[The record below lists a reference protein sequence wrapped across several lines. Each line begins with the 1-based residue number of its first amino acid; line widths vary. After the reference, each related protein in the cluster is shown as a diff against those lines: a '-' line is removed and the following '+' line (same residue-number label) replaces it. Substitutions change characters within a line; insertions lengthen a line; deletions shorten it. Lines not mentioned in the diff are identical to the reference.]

1 MSLAAGYAE
10 RLASRTATG
19 LVAFDET
26 GAGGAV
32 HDRALWEHLE
42 RLGPTGLNKRR
53 REIDRLTREERIG
66 QNGGR
71 WKVDPI
77 PLVFEAEP
85 WAALQAGLEQR
96 ARLLDAL
103 LTDLYGPRDLIRR
116 RVLPAALFLGHD
128 GYLLPAHGVTIPGPR
143 QHIQAHITLH
153 DGAPLTLDLWPKL
166 PAIARWLPV
175 VLIAQFVLLLA
186 CAWYAVRQVLLPIS
200 RFTHA
205 VNALEPASDTA
216 GTMAEQGPEEVRR
229 AARAFNAMQARIHD
243 HLQERA
249 RILAAISHDLQ
260 TPITRMKLRVEMADQ
275 PELRDK
281 LLQDLDNMTRLVRE
295 GIAFARTSQ
304 PLEEARQRLNL
315 DAFLD
320 TIVCDYADVG
330 RPVQFCPEETAGV
343 VWIPPQA
350 LRRVMTNLI
359 DNALKFGTTATVTL
373 TRDAVGDITLHVL
386 DEGPG
391 IPEASLQEVLQPF
404 YRLEDS
410 RNRDT
415 GGTGLGLAIAA
426 QLVSQMDGALRLAN
440 RPQGGLDASV
450 RLAAAGLYPD
460 VSPGKTDN

>member
-1 MSLAAGYAE
+1 MSPPAWRSLTACRPLSAHNGCRSWRAAIIAICWTRGE
-10 RLASRTATG
+10 RGDYPAS
-19 LVAFDET
+19 
-26 GAGGAV
+26 
-32 HDRALWEHLE
+32 W
-42 RLGPTGLNKRR
+42 
-53 REIDRLTREERIG
+53 
-66 QNGGR
+66 
-71 WKVDPI
+71 
-77 PLVFEAEP
+77 
-85 WAALQAGLEQR
+85 R
-96 ARLLDAL
+96 ARDAARSL
-103 LTDLYGPRDLIRR
+103 QE
-116 RVLPAALFLGHD
+116 ALSAQ
-128 GYLLPAHGVTIPGPR
+128 YPVSIVAIPGPR
-143 QHIQAHITLH
+143 QRIQARIALH

-320 TIVCDYADVG
+320 TIVCDYADALAG
-330 RPVQFCPEETAGV
+330 RSQFCPEETAGV
-343 VWIPPQA
+343 VWVPPQA
-350 LRRVMTNLI
+350 LRRVMT
-359 DNALKFGTTATVTL
+359 
-373 TRDAVGDITLHVL
+373 
-386 DEGPG
+386 E
-391 IPEASLQEVLQPF
+391 S
-404 YRLEDS
+404 YR
-410 RNRDT
+410 
-415 GGTGLGLAIAA
+415 
-426 QLVSQMDGALRLAN
+426 
-440 RPQGGLDASV
+440 
-450 RLAAAGLYPD
+450 
-460 VSPGKTDN
+460 

>member
-1 MSLAAGYAE
+1 M
-10 RLASRTATG
+10 
-19 LVAFDET
+19 
-26 GAGGAV
+26 
-32 HDRALWEHLE
+32 
-42 RLGPTGLNKRR
+42 
-53 REIDRLTREERIG
+53 
-66 QNGGR
+66 
-71 WKVDPI
+71 
-77 PLVFEAEP
+77 
-85 WAALQAGLEQR
+85 
-96 ARLLDAL
+96 
-103 LTDLYGPRDLIRR
+103 
-116 RVLPAALFLGHD
+116 
-128 GYLLPAHGVTIPGPR
+128 
-143 QHIQAHITLH
+143 
-153 DGAPLTLDLWPKL
+153 TLDLWPKL

-186 CAWYAVRQVLLPIS
+186 CAWYAVRQVLLPIT
-200 RFTHA
+200 RFTRA
-205 VNALEPASDTA
+205 VDALEPASDTA

-304 PLEEARQRLNL
+304 PLAEARQRLNL

-330 RPVQFCPEETAGV
+330 RPVRFCPEETAGV

-359 DNALKFGTTATVTL
+359 DNGLKFGTTVTVTL
-373 TRDAVGDITLHVL
+373 TRDAAGDVTLHVL

-391 IPEASLQEVLQPF
+391 IPEAALQAVLQPF

-426 QLVSQMDGALRLAN
+426 QLVSQMNGALRLAN

-450 RLAAAGLYPD
+450 RLAAAGLYPA
-460 VSPGKTDN
+460 VSPAQTDN

>member
-1 MSLAAGYAE
+1 MRFWPASLQSRLIALLFLALLLANTLTLSLLFYERMSSARSVMLGN
-10 RLASRTATG
+10 LASDVATS
-19 LVAFDET
+19 VAIL
-26 GAGGAV
+26 
-32 HDRALWEHLE
+32 DR
-42 RLGPTGLNKRR
+42 
-53 REIDRLTREERIG
+53 
-66 QNGGR
+66 
-71 WKVDPI
+71 
-77 PLVFEAEP
+77 
-85 WAALQAGLEQR
+85 
-96 ARLLDAL
+96 
-103 LTDLYGPRDLIRR
+103 
-116 RVLPAALFLGHD
+116 LPAAERPQWLPKLARGNYR
-128 GYLLPAHGVTIPGPR
+128 YLLDSGERGDYPDSWRARDAARSLQEALSAQYPVSIVTIPGPR

-186 CAWYAVRQVLLPIS
+186 CAWYAVRQVLLPIT
-200 RFTHA
+200 RFTRA
-205 VNALEPASDTA
+205 VDALEPASDTA

-304 PLEEARQRLNL
+304 PLAEARQRLNL

-330 RPVQFCPEETAGV
+330 RPVRFCPEESAGV

-359 DNALKFGTTATVTL
+359 DNGLKF
-373 TRDAVGDITLHVL
+373 
-386 DEGPG
+386 
-391 IPEASLQEVLQPF
+391 
-404 YRLEDS
+404 
-410 RNRDT
+410 
-415 GGTGLGLAIAA
+415 
-426 QLVSQMDGALRLAN
+426 
-440 RPQGGLDASV
+440 
-450 RLAAAGLYPD
+450 
-460 VSPGKTDN
+460 

>member
-1 MSLAAGYAE
+1 MAAEAGARQLSLSAGRRA
-10 RLASRTATG
+10 RRSADSWR
-19 LVAFDET
+19 
-26 GAGGAV
+26 AGTPA
-32 HDRALWEHLE
+32 RS
-42 RLGPTGLNKRR
+42 P
-53 REIDRLTREERIG
+53 
-66 QNGGR
+66 
-71 WKVDPI
+71 
-77 PLVFEAEP
+77 
-85 WAALQAGLEQR
+85 LQALSAQ
-96 ARLLDAL
+96 
-103 LTDLYGPRDLIRR
+103 YPVSI
-116 RVLPAALFLGHD
+116 
-128 GYLLPAHGVTIPGPR
+128 VTIGPR
-143 QHIQAHITLH
+143 QHHSAHITLH

-359 DNALKFGTTATVTL
+359 DNALKFGTTCT
-373 TRDAVGDITLHVL
+373 
-386 DEGPG
+386 
-391 IPEASLQEVLQPF
+391 
-404 YRLEDS
+404 
-410 RNRDT
+410 
-415 GGTGLGLAIAA
+415 
-426 QLVSQMDGALRLAN
+426 
-440 RPQGGLDASV
+440 
-450 RLAAAGLYPD
+450 
-460 VSPGKTDN
+460 

>member
-1 MSLAAGYAE
+1 MSPPAWRSLTACRPLSGHNGCRSWRAAIIAICWTPGSA
-10 RLASRTATG
+10 AITRTAG
-19 LVAFDET
+19 APDAARSLQEALSAQYPVSIVA
-26 GAGGAV
+26 
-32 HDRALWEHLE
+32 
-42 RLGPTGLNKRR
+42 
-53 REIDRLTREERIG
+53 
-66 QNGGR
+66 
-71 WKVDPI
+71 
-77 PLVFEAEP
+77 
-85 WAALQAGLEQR
+85 
-96 ARLLDAL
+96 
-103 LTDLYGPRDLIRR
+103 
-116 RVLPAALFLGHD
+116 
-128 GYLLPAHGVTIPGPR
+128 IPGPR

-343 VWIPPQA
+343 WIPPQA
-350 LRRVMTNLI
+350 LRQVMTNLI

-386 DEGPG
+386 DEGRG
-391 IPEASLQEVLQPF
+391 
-404 YRLEDS
+404 S
-410 RNRDT
+410 RRRRCRRCYSRFIAWRT
-415 GGTGLGLAIAA
+415 RAIAIPA
-426 QLVSQMDGALRLAN
+426 APAWDWRSPRLVSQMDGALRLAN

-450 RLAAAGLYPD
+450 RLAAAGLYPA

>member
-1 MSLAAGYAE
+1 
-10 RLASRTATG
+10 
-19 LVAFDET
+19 
-26 GAGGAV
+26 
-32 HDRALWEHLE
+32 
-42 RLGPTGLNKRR
+42 
-53 REIDRLTREERIG
+53 
-66 QNGGR
+66 
-71 WKVDPI
+71 
-77 PLVFEAEP
+77 
-85 WAALQAGLEQR
+85 
-96 ARLLDAL
+96 
-103 LTDLYGPRDLIRR
+103 
-116 RVLPAALFLGHD
+116 
-128 GYLLPAHGVTIPGPR
+128 
-143 QHIQAHITLH
+143 
-153 DGAPLTLDLWPKL
+153 
-166 PAIARWLPV
+166 
-175 VLIAQFVLLLA
+175 
-186 CAWYAVRQVLLPIS
+186 
-200 RFTHA
+200 
-205 VNALEPASDTA
+205 
-216 GTMAEQGPEEVRR
+216 MAEQGPEEVRR

-320 TIVCDYADVG
+320 TIVCDYADVC

-391 IPEASLQEVLQPF
+391 IPEAALQAVLQPF

-415 GGTGLGLAIAA
+415 GGTGLGWRSPRSWSARWTARCARQPPAGRPRRQRSPCRGGI
-426 QLVSQMDGALRLAN
+426 VSCCISGKDG
-440 RPQGGLDASV
+440 
-450 RLAAAGLYPD
+450 
-460 VSPGKTDN
+460 